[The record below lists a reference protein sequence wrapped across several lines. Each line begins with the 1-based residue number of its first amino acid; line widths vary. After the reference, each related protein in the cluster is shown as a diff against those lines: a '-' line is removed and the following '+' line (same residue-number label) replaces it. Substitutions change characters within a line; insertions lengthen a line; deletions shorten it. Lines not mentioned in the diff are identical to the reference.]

1 MLPGVVGN
9 GGWDPVG
16 EAKLAV
22 VGDRYARLNFRIGDM
37 VIP

>member
-9 GGWDPVG
+9 GGCVAVG

-22 VGDRYARLNFRIGDM
+22 VGDRYARLNFRMGDM